1 MMVLDLLAD
10 FKKIRTDFQESVTFY
25 PLTGAAF
32 GGFFGSGYFPKVYF
46 PAVYFGNG
54 GIAAPIPRVI
64 NAIVDRNPI
73 GPTPAG
79 HDSPVMYVWV
89 DNDATTGISSA
100 EIDRG
105 GDRIEVAQ
113 VIGKT
118 KVQRAINRILRQTL
132 GWLLLEIR

>member
-1 MMVLDLLAD
+1 MPIDLLSD
-10 FKKIRTDFQESVTFY
+10 FKKIRVDFQESVTFY

-46 PAVYFGNG
+46 PEVYFGNG
-54 GIAAPIPRVI
+54 GIAAPLPRII

-73 GPTPAG
+73 APTPAG
-79 HDSPVMYVWV
+79 VDSPVMHVWV
-89 DNDATTGISSA
+89 DNDDSTGISSA

-105 GDRIEVAQ
+105 GDRLEVAQ

-118 KVQRAINRILRQTL
+118 AMQRVINRILRQTL
-132 GWLLLEIR
+132 GWLLLEVR

>member
-1 MMVLDLLAD
+1 MVIDLLAD
-10 FKKIRTDFQESVTFY
+10 FKKIRVDFQESVTFY
-25 PLTGAAF
+25 PLTGAVF

-54 GIAAPIPRVI
+54 GIAAPLSRVI

-73 GPTPAG
+73 APTPVG
-79 HDSPVMYVWV
+79 VDSPVMHVWV
-89 DNDATTGISSA
+89 DNDASTGISSA

-118 KVQRAINRILRQTL
+118 KVQRVINRILRQTL
-132 GWLLLEIR
+132 GWLQLEVR

>member
-1 MMVLDLLAD
+1 MAIDLLKD
-10 FKKIRTDFQESVTFY
+10 FRKIRVDFQESVTYY

-54 GIAAPIPRVI
+54 GIAAPLPRVI

-73 GPTPAG
+73 APTPAG
-79 HDSPVMYVWV
+79 SDSPVLHVWV
-89 DNDATTGISSA
+89 DNDDTTGISSA

-105 GDRIEVAQ
+105 GDRLEVAQ

-118 KVQRAINRILRQTL
+118 KVQRVINRILRQTL
-132 GWLLLEIR
+132 GWLQLEVR